1 MANPRTTDNNVEIKK
16 EEKVTVELTKEQLEI
31 LNNIEKEKAEVEKQ
45 SKIVEAKLKE
55 LSDKELKK
63 ESLSTQRILK
73 NTQKMVT
80 LTVPVDKRNP
90 HDLVVP
96 VTINGYTWQI
106 KRGEKVE
113 VPEEVERILHEAK
126 YI

>member
-1 MANPRTTDNNVEIKK
+1 MANSRTTENNAEIKK

>member
-1 MANPRTTDNNVEIKK
+1 MANPRTTENNVEIKK

>member
-1 MANPRTTDNNVEIKK
+1 MANNKSENKEIQANESEIITVNV
-16 EEKVTVELTKEQLEI
+16 TPEQLEV
-31 LNNIEKEKAEVEKQ
+31 LNNIEKEKVALAKKNEE
-45 SKIVEAKLKE
+45 IEAKLKE
-55 LSDKELKK
+55 LSDRELKK
-63 ESLSTQRILK
+63 EALSTQRTLK
-73 NTQKMVT
+73 NTQKMVIIT
-80 LTVPVDKRNP
+80 IPVDRRNP
-90 HDLVVP
+90 KDLVVP